1 MSDALSNVNDGA
13 LPRELLTISSRYYFH
28 REVPS
33 QMFGS
38 VRNTF
43 PSPALSDGNSR
54 IGFT

>member
-28 REVPS
+28 REAPS

-38 VRNTF
+38 VLNTF
-43 PSPALSDGNSR
+43 PSPALPVGNSR